1 MENIEE
7 IVRETVV
14 TTIKEYEKKI
24 NEHNRRKIL
33 YNTKLLLKNYNEL
46 KNHALNAVYK
56 NIECEEL
63 DKAQGEE
70 ASYSDD
76 EILIESIKKSKART
90 LIMIAHIDVALERVK
105 IKYKNKGSIEKYEA
119 LELYYIEEKKKEEIA
134 IELNCSTKS
143 IGRWIREVEEEIG
156 VNLFGINSMEH
167 III

>member
-7 IVRETVV
+7 IVRETVL

-56 NIECEEL
+56 NIECEEV
-63 DKAQGEE
+63 DKIHGEE

-76 EILIESIKKSKART
+76 EILIESIKKSKAKT
-90 LIMIAHIDVALERVK
+90 IIMIAHIDVALERVK
-105 IKYKNKGSIEKYEA
+105 VKYKNKGTFEKYKA

-134 IELNCSTKS
+134 LELNCSTKS
-143 IGRWIREVEEEIG
+143 IGRWIREAEEEIG